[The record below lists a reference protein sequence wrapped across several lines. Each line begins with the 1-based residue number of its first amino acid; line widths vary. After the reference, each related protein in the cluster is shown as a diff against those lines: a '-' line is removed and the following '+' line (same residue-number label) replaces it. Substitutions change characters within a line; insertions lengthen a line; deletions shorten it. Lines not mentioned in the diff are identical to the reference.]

1 MATTH
6 EVRWSVSATPVAKES
21 GDDGGTMAHDTIHE
35 NIRKTLGGSG
45 TSETDGAISQG
56 GTFTNGVSSTPYL
69 QADNSTTCAIGDGTA
84 TFIYVK
90 HTGYLWSSASVLGN
104 ATTDTLKIY
113 ADSEHI
119 ATLNAGEAWI
129 IPVPGSSDTV
139 TSGYYAK
146 RGGSSDIAVE
156 AIGMD

>member
-35 NIRKTLGGSG
+35 NIRKSVGGSG
-45 TSETDGAISQG
+45 ITATDGVVSQG
-56 GTFTNGVSSTPYL
+56 GTFTNGTSSTPYL
-69 QADNSTTCAIGDGTA
+69 NATNDASGAIGDATA

-90 HTGYLWSSASVLGN
+90 HTGFAYSTASALGA
-104 ATTDTLKIY
+104 ATTDTVKIF

-119 ATLNAGEAWI
+119 ATLPAGSSWI
-129 IPVPGSSDTV
+129 IPLAGSSDSV
-139 TSGYYAK
+139 TTFSAQ
-146 RGGSSDIAVE
+146 RGGSTNIAIE

>member
-35 NIRKTLGGSG
+35 NIRKSLGGSG
-45 TSETDGAISQG
+45 TTATDGAISQG
-56 GTFTNGVSSTPYL
+56 GTFTNGTSSTPYL
-69 QADNSTTCAIGDGTA
+69 QADNSTTATIGDGTA

-90 HTGYLWSSASVLGN
+90 HTGYLWSSASTLGA
-104 ATTDTLKIY
+104 ATTDTIKIY
-113 ADSEHI
+113 ADAEHI
-119 ATLNAGEAWI
+119 ATLGAGEAWI
-129 IPVPGSSDTV
+129 IPLAGSSSSVSAFT
-139 TSGYYAK
+139 AQ
-146 RGGSSDIAVE
+146 RGGSDDIAVE

>member
-45 TSETDGAISQG
+45 TSTTAGAISQG

-69 QADNSTTCAIGDGTA
+69 QADNSTTAAIGDGTA

-90 HTGYLWSSASVLGN
+90 HTGYLWSSASVLGA

-129 IPVPGSSDTV
+129 IPLPGSSSSV
-139 TSGYYAK
+139 TTFSAQ
-146 RGGSSDIAVE
+146 RGGSDDIAVE